1 MAPEPRAVGSLI
13 LVRVALLTPAAFAV
27 LACTTLA
34 AAEEPALIDR
44 PTPASKAELTRV
56 LGEAFHGRSVTI
68 ADDALTRDSILVI
81 ERRAIKG
88 LEGSPADGRSLETP
102 EVFRL
107 VLRDRRCELIRS
119 SDLRRWA
126 LSETRC
132 VVNRRATD

>member
-1 MAPEPRAVGSLI
+1 MI
-13 LVRVALLTPAAFAV
+13 LVRVVSLGAAAFAV

-34 AAEEPALIDR
+34 AAAQPALIEQ
-44 PTPASKAELTRV
+44 PTPESKAELTRV

-68 ADDALTRDSILVI
+68 ADDALTRDSVLVI

-88 LEGSPADGRSLETP
+88 PEGNPAGGRSLETP

-126 LSETRC
+126 LSETSC
-132 VVNRRATD
+132 VVNRRTTN